1 MTTSTLRIPTAESNG
16 RRDPFTL
23 LVHDIK
29 YGLISA
35 SRTPFALTI
44 SILLPLFFSVMFNLL
59 QSGERVEGNPAVQA
73 TTSTIIVFV
82 IMMSGYFNMVTGIV
96 TTREKAVLKRIRQ
109 TPMPKA
115 VHLSSRIGV
124 SLIITIGSVILM
136 VVVALAAF
144 DLEMRPAVIPA
155 LTLAVLLGGFTSGV
169 LGMAVTRLVPS
180 VEAALIVSTT
190 TLFPLMFLSGVF
202 FPVDGLPA
210 FLQTILDYL
219 PFVPM
224 IEAVSAPLDTG
235 STGMAFDLVNLGII
249 AAWGVAGMF
258 LAVKVMPWEPQR

>member
-1 MTTSTLRIPTAESNG
+1 MTTSTLRLPTAAENG

-59 QSGERVEGNPAVQA
+59 QAGERIEGNPAVQA

-115 VHLSSRIGV
+115 VHLTSRIGV
-124 SLIITIGSVILM
+124 SLTITLGSVILM
-136 VVVALAAF
+136 IAVALAAF
-144 DLEMRPAVIPA
+144 DLELRLAAVPA
-155 LTLAVLLGGFTSGV
+155 LTLAVLLGSFTSGV
-169 LGMAVTRLVPS
+169 LGMAITRLVPS

-202 FPVDGLPA
+202 FPVDMPA
-210 FLQTILDYL
+210 PIQVVLDYL

-235 STGMAFDLVNLGII
+235 ATGMAFDVVNLGVI

-258 LAVKVMPWEPQR
+258 LTVKIMPWEPQR

>member
-1 MTTSTLRIPTAESNG
+1 MTASTLRLPTAESNR

-23 LVHDIK
+23 FAHDVK

-59 QSGERVEGNPAVQA
+59 QDGESIGGNPAVQA
-73 TTSTIIVFV
+73 TTATIIVFV

-96 TTREKAVLKRIRQ
+96 TTREKGVLKRIRQ

-115 VHLSSRIGV
+115 VHLCSRIGV
-124 SLIITIGSVILM
+124 SVVITLGSVIIM
-136 VVVALAAF
+136 IVVALLAF
-144 DLEMRPAVIPA
+144 DLELRLAAVPA
-155 LTLAVLLGGFTSGV
+155 LALAALLGSFTSGV
-169 LGMAVTRLVPS
+169 LGMAITRLVPS
-180 VEAALIVSTT
+180 VESALIVSTV
-190 TLFPLMFLSGVF
+190 TLFPLMFISGVF
-202 FPVDGLPA
+202 FPIDGMPGPIQA
-210 FLQTILDYL
+210 VLDYL

-224 IEAVSAPLDTG
+224 IESVSAPLDTAG
-235 STGMAFDLVNLGII
+235 TGMAFDLANLGII

-258 LAVKVMPWEPQR
+258 LTVKIMPWEPQR

>member
-1 MTTSTLRIPTAESNG
+1 MTTSTLRLPTASTNG

-35 SRTPFALTI
+35 SRTPFALTV

-59 QSGERVEGNPAVQA
+59 QSGERVGGNPAVQA

-82 IMMSGYFNMVTGIV
+82 IMMSGYFNMVMGVV
-96 TTREKAVLKRIRQ
+96 TTREKGVLKRVRQ
-109 TPMPKA
+109 TPMFKA
-115 VHLSSRIGV
+115 VHLTSRIGV
-124 SLIITIGSVILM
+124 SLVITLGSVILM

-144 DLEMRPAVIPA
+144 DLELRLAALPA
-155 LTLAVLLGGFTSGV
+155 LVLAVLLGGFTSGV
-169 LGMAVTRLVPS
+169 LGMAITRLVPS

-202 FPVDGLPA
+202 FPIDGLPNP
-210 FLQTILDYL
+210 LQAILDYL

-224 IEAVSAPLDTG
+224 IEAVGAPLDTG
-235 STGMAFDLVNLGII
+235 TTGMAFDLANLGII
-249 AAWGVAGMF
+249 AAWGVAGM
-258 LAVKVMPWEPQR
+258 LLTVKIMPWEPQR